1 MTTIPLLTGISPTR
15 WHTTLNVM
23 LEKLAGNCWV
33 EKLCIIMLFEVDF
46 NSNNKWL
53 GCALMA
59 QVENNQALAEEQYGS
74 RKGKAAG
81 IQCLNKRLFYDY
93 IRAMRIYAPMMLK
106 AVMIASF

>member
-1 MTTIPLLTGISPTR
+1 
-15 WHTTLNVM
+15 
-23 LEKLAGNCWV
+23 
-33 EKLCIIMLFEVDF
+33 
-46 NSNNKWL
+46 
-53 GCALMA
+53 MA
-59 QVENNQALAEEQYGS
+59 QVENNQALAEGQYGS